1 MLHGL
6 RHRLGGAP
14 VTRFAPSPTGRMHL
28 GHIVNAIYVWGL
40 ARALGG
46 TVCLRIEDHDRE
58 RSRVEFERGIH
69 YDLQWLGFVPDA
81 DYRQSDRLE
90 RYVSALQRLQEA
102 GRVYWCDCSRQR
114 IARNAG
120 DVGSELRYDGFC
132 RNRGLSPGPD
142 RGVRVRLDAGDEVFD
157 DARLGMIRQTP
168 ADQCGDLLARDRHG
182 NWTYQF
188 AVTVDD
194 LADGVS
200 LVIRGE
206 DLLAS
211 TGRQI
216 QLARLLGRTKPPV
229 FFHHPLVR
237 VPDGE
242 KLSKSNRDTGIDE
255 LRDAGIAA
263 PAVIGRAAI
272 AVGLIDTPSHIAA
285 GDVSQL
291 FRHVRPDR
299 PD

>member
-6 RHRLGGAP
+6 RHRLDGAP

-40 ARALGG
+40 ARALEA
-46 TVCLRIEDHDRE
+46 TVHLRIEDHDRE
-58 RSRVEFERGIH
+58 RSRVEFERGIQH
-69 YDLQWLGFVPDA
+69 DLQWLGFVPDT

-90 RYVSALQRLQEA
+90 RYVAALQQLQEA

-114 IARNAG
+114 IALSAG
-120 DVGSELRYDGFC
+120 DVGAELRYDGFC
-132 RNRGLSPGPD
+132 RNRGLGPGPD
-142 RGVRVRLDAGDEVFD
+142 RGVRVRLDGGDEVFD
-157 DARLGMIRQTP
+157 DARLGTIRQAP
-168 ADQCGDLLARDRHG
+168 ADQCGDLLVRDRHG

-211 TGRQI
+211 SGRQI
-216 QLARLLGRTKPPV
+216 QLARLLGRTTPPV
-229 FFHHPLVR
+229 FLHHPLVR
-237 VPDGE
+237 GHDGE
-242 KLSKSNRDTGIDE
+242 KLSKSNRDTSIDE
-255 LRDAGIAA
+255 LRDAGIPA
-263 PAVIGRAAI
+263 PAVIGRAAA
-272 AVGLIDTPSHIAA
+272 AVALVDKPSHIAA
-285 GDVSQL
+285 SAVSQL
-291 FRHVRPDR
+291 FQPD
-299 PD
+299 